1 MVSFDKEEDAVAKAD
16 HGYVTLNKILSIVK
30 EQIRLDK

>member
-1 MVSFDKEEDAVAKAD
+1 VTKAD

-30 EQIRLDK
+30 EQIRFDK